1 MMPSPSGSGDAQPSF
16 GSGGRPSSFSFGH
29 LSASPMMPSPSG
41 SVDLHP
47 SFGSGGRPSSFSLRH
62 LSVPSS
68 GTPSPSA
75 SGGFC
80 GSTGTGFGGSGGRHP
95 VVTETR
101 TASATAIERR
111 FILDAPPR
119 HHERMETWYSSR
131 HDFRRPR

>member
-1 MMPSPSGSGDAQPSF
+1 MIPSPSGSTDAQPSF

-41 SVDLHP
+41 SVDLQP

-80 GSTGTGFGGSGGRHP
+80 GSTGTALGGSGGRHA
-95 VVTETR
+95 VASETR
-101 TASATAIERR
+101 RTADT
-111 FILDAPPR
+111 
-119 HHERMETWYSSR
+119 T
-131 HDFRRPR
+131 